1 MGLAF
6 TQLFA
11 QLKKRVMRD
20 DLFGLA
26 AQLAYF
32 FLLSLFPL
40 LLFLISL
47 LPYLPITIEDIL
59 GVIRDFAP
67 KITIQLIETNLHE
80 LTEKNVKLLSFGIIA
95 TIWSAS
101 NGINAIVRAFNK
113 AYEVK
118 ESRSFIVARGM
129 SILFTF
135 AMLFV
140 FVIALLL
147 PVFGKVIGVY
157 LFAKFGLSDEFMAIW
172 TTLRWLLSSI
182 ILLIVFTGL
191 YWIAPNIKLRCI
203 TVVPGAVFA
212 TVGWELSSLAFSFYV
227 SNFGNFSATYGSIGA
242 IIVLMIWFYMTG
254 IIIILG
260 GEINAM
266 YSKYK
271 KEDC

>member
-1 MGLAF
+1 MGLTF
-6 TQLFA
+6 SNLFS
-11 QLKKRVMRD
+11 QLKRRVVED

-40 LLFLISL
+40 LLFVISL
-47 LPYLPITIEDIL
+47 LPYLPITQEDII

-67 KITIQLIETNLHE
+67 KETIQLIETNLNE
-80 LTEKNVKLLSFGIIA
+80 LTNKNVKLLSFGIIA

-129 SILFTF
+129 AILFTF
-135 AMLFV
+135 AMIFV
-140 FVIALLL
+140 FIVALLL
-147 PVFGKVIGVY
+147 PVFGKIIGSY
-157 LFAKFGLSDEFMAIW
+157 LFAKLGLSDEFMTIW
-172 TTLRWLLSSI
+172 NTLRWLLSSI
-182 ILLIVFTGL
+182 ILFIVFTGI
-191 YWIAPNIKLRCI
+191 YWIAPNTKLKCI
-203 TVVPGAVFA
+203 TVVPGAIFA

-227 SNFGNFSATYGSIGA
+227 TNFGNYSATYGSIGA
-242 IIVLMIWFYMTG
+242 IIVLMFWFYMTG

-260 GEINAM
+260 GEINAV

-271 KEDC
+271 KEGC